1 MIKISWSLAKNT
13 AKVNKKK
20 FSQEIIL
27 IKTLFFSRLHWFPV
41 SRLMWCSLFTSPTGA
56 DAAVPA
62 AISLINFQVSSFTC
76 SYTKQWVGQLPNIHA
91 IRVTLNHTAAVGEQK
106 KKNPVHRD
114 TSSKTRRERP
124 VWISINQSCSE
135 WHGSNKRTRL

>member
-1 MIKISWSLAKNT
+1 
-13 AKVNKKK
+13 
-20 FSQEIIL
+20 
-27 IKTLFFSRLHWFPV
+27 
-41 SRLMWCSLFTSPTGA
+41 MWCSLFTSPTGA

-106 KKNPVHRD
+106 KKKIQFTETPAP
-114 TSSKTRRERP
+114 RREGNDLFGLALTRAAL
-124 VWISINQSCSE
+124 SDTALTRE
-135 WHGSNKRTRL
+135 HGFSPSRENVRNVHQDECVCLMKITWPTFVKYNIT

>member
-1 MIKISWSLAKNT
+1 M
-13 AKVNKKK
+13 
-20 FSQEIIL
+20 
-27 IKTLFFSRLHWFPV
+27 
-41 SRLMWCSLFTSPTGA
+41 SPTGA

-106 KKNPVHRD
+106 KKK
-114 TSSKTRRERP
+114 SSSQRHQLQDEKGTT
-124 VWISINQSCSE
+124 C
-135 WHGSNKRTRL
+135 LD